1 MPKSTSSTYSLSKLG
16 LTAQEVSAMQKI
28 AAQAAKNVF
37 QSRIEHKWYVL
48 DINNGPT
55 NGSPGSYDLTSYIV
69 QGDQYNQRN
78 GDQIRVDKIRFQ
90 MGTAVNSTATWTNCR
105 VLIVQSKGGA
115 LTAGTALVPHNS
127 LTVMYGSPNYA
138 NVDVLYDRRYEVDEY
153 NPVRIVEGTVELG
166 DRLIQYPSGSNSA
179 KRPIYVFFLS
189 DAISLAPANQGW
201 LDLHY
206 SDA

>member
-1 MPKSTSSTYSLSKLG
+1 MSTLG
-16 LTAQEVSAMQKI
+16 LSAQEVSAMRKI
-28 AAQAAKNVF
+28 AAQAAKQVF

-48 DINNGPT
+48 DINNSPT
-55 NGSPGSYDLTSYIV
+55 NGSPGTYDLTSYIA
-69 QGDQYNQRN
+69 QGDAYNQRN
-78 GDQIRVDKIRFQ
+78 GDQIRLNRIHFQ
-90 MGTAVNSTATWTNCR
+90 MGTAVNPTATWTSCR

-153 NPVRIVEGTVELG
+153 NPNRIVEGSVELG
-166 DRLIQYPSGSNSA
+166 DRLIQYPSGSTSA

-189 DAISLAPANQGW
+189 DAVSLAPANQGW
-201 LDLHY
+201 LDLHF